1 MSRGLS
7 RSKEHLESLCL
18 TLFIFLGGV
27 CVCVFVCVP
36 NSKFLTGLEI
46 TLCLPDKL
54 VSRQVVVAHACNPS
68 LGRWRQE
75 GHVPPHSKFKTNL
88 GC

>member
-18 TLFIFLGGV
+18 ALFIFLGGV
-27 CVCVFVCVP
+27 CVCFP

-54 VSRQVVVAHACNPS
+54 VSRQGVVAHACNPS

-75 GHVPPHSKFKTNL
+75 GHVPPHSKLKTNL